1 MSCTPIYQQAN
12 WGKKG
17 QSRDFSNVNVSL
29 KLLLKRRCVIQNAS
43 YYLPSFLKRKSL
55 KVLFQMSLQQFCMK
69 LLHAHFYC
77 KIWLQE
83 RNKSLVYIKAYFAQM
98 VLWNRALKWEKKNS
112 FKPLT
117 GSGIMQ
123 KAGFTSQYLV
133 AIGAFLCGMC
143 TTISYNIYHNLILS
157 KHFEI
162 ISFCLPLITWA
173 YT

>member
-98 VLWNRALKWEKKNS
+98 VLWNRALKWEKKKIVLNH
-112 FKPLT
+112 LQEV
-117 GSGIMQ
+117 GSC
-123 KAGFTSQYLV
+123 KRLV
-133 AIGAFLCGMC
+133 SLPSILLQLVLFCVGCVQLYHI
-143 TTISYNIYHNLILS
+143 TYITIWY
-157 KHFEI
+157 
-162 ISFCLPLITWA
+162 
-173 YT
+173 